1 MLWLTPAVLALWE
14 TEAKRKLWVQGQP
27 GLCSHVLLSKISLLA
42 QSKPGRNG
50 PHDTILTMSNMKT
63 QPKTL
68 WDGSVD
74 EGNQSSSEGTHMVE
88 RKPILWVGLH
98 TPWRTWLWALSVFCL
113 SLGKETI
120 QRKTEPQRLRL
131 TSLWTVFDF
140 LYFSTVSNK
149 YGWIIWWKG
158 KACLS
163 AAYTTCLC

>member
-50 PHDTILTMSNMKT
+50 PHDTILTMSNTKT

-74 EGNQSSSEGTHMVE
+74 EGIARVQVREPAWWRENRSCEWASTHHDACDSGI
-88 RKPILWVGLH
+88 KC
-98 TPWRTWLWALSVFCL
+98 FCL

-140 LYFSTVSNK
+140 LYFSTVSSK

-158 KACLS
+158 NARLS
-163 AAYTTCLC
+163 AACTTCLC